1 VEAAVDRLLAECQ
14 DGAGGEELRM
24 LLLRLVPDY
33 TPASAAGPRATP
45 ARGLTGLLKKRS
57 A

>member
-1 VEAAVDRLLAECQ
+1 VDVAVDRLLEECQ
-14 DGAGGEELRM
+14 NGAGGEELRM

-33 TPASAAGPRATP
+33 TPAAAAGPRATP
-45 ARGLTGLLKKRS
+45 ARGLASLLKKRS